1 MSKKVRSG
9 YPCALIVAVF
19 LLFVTWLGG
28 WAGGPAALVRA
39 LQTGEPPSAPAQAP
53 AESSLYVLQTFFGS
67 IQSGDAATVAT
78 LTGGTGPT
86 PGIPGW
92 GSVDL
97 QSFPGNTQFGPLEY
111 QLIAD
116 GGEEVAY
123 RVQGGFHFQD
133 PGGPPGQG
141 SRDNYYIDGEA
152 RLTAKGNSWIV
163 TALPDYGMTGYTY
176 SVAATGRPYTTVH
189 YQAAAGLSYI
199 GAR

>member
-9 YPCALIVAVF
+9 YLCTLIVAVF
-19 LLFVTWLGG
+19 LLFALWLGG

-53 AESSLYVLQTFFGS
+53 AVSSLYVLQTFFGS
-67 IQSGDAATVAT
+67 IQSGDGAAVAA
-78 LTGGTGPT
+78 LTGGTGST

-97 QSFPGNTQFGPLEY
+97 QSFPGNTQFGPLGY
-111 QLIAD
+111 QLTAD
-116 GGEEVAY
+116 NGKEVVY
-123 RVQGGFHFQD
+123 RVQGGFYFQD

-141 SRDNYYIDGEA
+141 SRDHYYIDGEA

-163 TALPDYGMTGYTY
+163 TALPNYGMTGYTY
-176 SVAATGRPYTTVH
+176 SVVATGRPHTTVF